1 VAQQIAELF
10 LSKPERR
17 GDNTLGRSVDRGDE
31 LGPDWRRQ
39 SVLKEDFDDVP
50 NGHER
55 KSPRWDATGLVRQPM
70 LTGGTLPVE
79 GTQLT
84 LGDIVDAVM
93 HLTTDSREVAMVV
106 GNLMA
111 TERIR
116 FKYLERMSPDVQ
128 FGLNQRSGDA
138 R

>member
-1 VAQQIAELF
+1 
-10 LSKPERR
+10 
-17 GDNTLGRSVDRGDE
+17 
-31 LGPDWRRQ
+31 
-39 SVLKEDFDDVP
+39 
-50 NGHER
+50 
-55 KSPRWDATGLVRQPM
+55 
-70 LTGGTLPVE
+70 
-79 GTQLT
+79 
-84 LGDIVDAVM
+84 M